1 MSMEAFF
8 QDALSYLLLYKYAAL
23 FFITF
28 LAAFA
33 LPLPSTTSL
42 MTAAGFASQGYMN
55 IGLVIFWATLGNV
68 VADNLAYFI
77 ARHWGAAVF
86 EKIGLKV
93 TKSPVISFV
102 TERLQEHSRSII
114 FWSRFEVIMTI
125 TVNILNGIARADYRQ
140 FFLYGFLG
148 EVAQVTLFASMGYF
162 FGSSLLST
170 VSFFGEFT
178 FPLIAGTLMVLFL
191 LRRAILRY
199 FLEKRK

>member
-1 MSMEAFF
+1 MEAFF

-23 FFITF
+23 FLITF

-55 IGLVIFWATLGNV
+55 VSLVIFWATLGNV
-68 VADNLAYFI
+68 VADNLAYLV

-86 EKIGLKV
+86 EKIGIKV

-102 TERLQEHSRSII
+102 TERLQEHSRGII
-114 FWSRFEVIMTI
+114 FWSRFEVILTI
-125 TVNILNGIARADYRQ
+125 TVNILNGIARSDYRQ

-148 EVAQVTLFASMGYF
+148 ELAQVTFFVSIGYF
-162 FGSSLLST
+162 FGGSLLAT
-170 VSFFGEFT
+170 ASFFGEFT
-178 FPLIAGTLMVLFL
+178 LPLIAGTIIVIFL

-199 FLEKRK
+199 FLERRK

>member
-1 MSMEAFF
+1 MEAFF

-23 FFITF
+23 FLITF

-55 IGLVIFWATLGNV
+55 VGLVIFWATLGNV
-68 VADNLAYFI
+68 AADNLAYFV
-77 ARHWGAAVF
+77 ARYWGVKVF
-86 EKIGLKV
+86 EKIGIRV
-93 TKSPVISFV
+93 GKSPVISFV
-102 TERLQEHSRSII
+102 TERLQEHFRSII

-125 TVNILNGIARADYRQ
+125 TVNILNGIARSDYRQ
-140 FFLYGFLG
+140 FFLYGLLG
-148 EVAQVTLFASMGYF
+148 ELVQVTLFVSVGYF
-162 FGSSLLST
+162 FGGGLLAT

-178 FPLIAGTLMVLFL
+178 LPLIAGTLIVLFL

>member
-1 MSMEAFF
+1 
-8 QDALSYLLLYKYAAL
+8 
-23 FFITF
+23 
-28 LAAFA
+28 
-33 LPLPSTTSL
+33 
-42 MTAAGFASQGYMN
+42 
-55 IGLVIFWATLGNV
+55 
-68 VADNLAYFI
+68 
-77 ARHWGAAVF
+77 
-86 EKIGLKV
+86 
-93 TKSPVISFV
+93 
-102 TERLQEHSRSII
+102 
-114 FWSRFEVIMTI
+114 MTI

>member
-1 MSMEAFF
+1 MEAFF

-68 VADNLAYFI
+68 AADNLSYLV
-77 ARHWGAAVF
+77 ARYWGAAVF

-93 TKSPVISFV
+93 MKSPVISFV
-102 TERLQEHSRSII
+102 TEKLQEHFRSII
-114 FWSRFEVIMTI
+114 FWSRFEVILTI
-125 TVNILNGIARADYRQ
+125 TVNILNGMARSDYRK
-140 FFLYGFLG
+140 FLLYGFLG
-148 EVAQVTLFASMGYF
+148 EVVQVTLFASIGYF
-162 FGSSLLST
+162 FGSSLLAT

-178 FPLIAGTLMVLFL
+178 LPLIAGTLIVLFL
-191 LRRAILRY
+191 LRRAILGY